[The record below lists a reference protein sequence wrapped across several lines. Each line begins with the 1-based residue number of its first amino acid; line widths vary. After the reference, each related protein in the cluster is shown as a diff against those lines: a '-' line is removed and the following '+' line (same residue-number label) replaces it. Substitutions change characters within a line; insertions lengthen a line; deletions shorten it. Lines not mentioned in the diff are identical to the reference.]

1 MREVVSMW
9 RYTKMVVLVALTA
22 AVYAA
27 ILIPLKGI
35 PLIPGFTEVRPAN
48 VVPVVFS
55 LLFGPAAAWGSA
67 FGNLIGDFF
76 GTLGLGSIFG
86 FIGNFFYGLVGY
98 KLWGKMGP
106 VSSGQPLEVRSRRQ
120 VVEFLL
126 VALLSSIA
134 CAVFIAWGVDLFGL
148 VPFGFLG
155 PIITLNNFIAAA
167 ILGPFLLW
175 LLYPR
180 AKRWDI
186 LWTEIMDPVDV
197 SRASHPWLGVLLMWL
212 GGIGALILGVA
223 LSTGLYAALPF
234 HFGSG
239 STGIGVVAG
248 VLPFLILFVL
258 GCLLA

>member
-1 MREVVSMW
+1 MREVLTMW
-9 RYTKMVVLVALTA
+9 RHTKMVVLVALTA
-22 AVYAA
+22 GVYAA

-35 PLIPGFTEVRPAN
+35 PLIPGFTEIRPAN

-55 LLFGPAAAWGSA
+55 LLFGPAGAWGSA

-86 FIGNFFYGLVGY
+86 FAGNFFYGLVPY

-106 VSSGQPLEVRSRRQ
+106 FSAGQPLDARTGRLVF
-120 VVEFLL
+120 EFLL
-126 VALLSSIA
+126 IGFLASTA
-134 CAVFIAWGVDLFGL
+134 CADIISWGVDLFGL
-148 VPFGFLG
+148 VPFGVLA
-155 PIITLNNFIAAA
+155 PVITLNNFIAAA

-186 LWTEIMDPVDV
+186 LWTEIMEPGDI
-197 SRASHPWLGVLLMWL
+197 SHAAHPWIGAALMW
-212 GGIGALILGVA
+212 IGAVGGLVVGVA
-223 LSTGLYAALPF
+223 ISTGAHAALPF
-234 HFGSG
+234 HFG
-239 STGIGVVAG
+239 TGTTGLGVVAG
-248 VLPFLILFVL
+248 VLPFLVLLVL

>member
-1 MREVVSMW
+1 MRELFTMW
-9 RYTKMVVLVALTA
+9 RHTKMVVLVALTA

-35 PLIPGFTEVRPAN
+35 PLIPGITEVRPAN

-76 GTLGLGSIFG
+76 GTLGLGSLFG
-86 FIGNFFYGLVGY
+86 FIGNFFFGLVPY

-106 VSSGQPLEVRSRRQ
+106 LSSKQPLEVRSGRQ
-120 VVEFLL
+120 VLEYLL
-126 VALLSSIA
+126 TALLASA
-134 CAVFIAWGVDLFGL
+134 VCAAFISWGVDLFGL

-186 LWTEIMDPVDV
+186 LWTEIMEPDEISQA
-197 SRASHPWLGVLLMWL
+197 SRPWIGAGLMWI
-212 GGIGALILGVA
+212 GGVGALGIGVA

-234 HFGSG
+234 HFGTG
-239 STGIGVVAG
+239 STGVGVVAG
-248 VLPFLILFVL
+248 VLPFLLLFVL

>member
-1 MREVVSMW
+1 MREVVNMW

-35 PLIPGFTEVRPAN
+35 PLIPGITEVRPAN

-86 FIGNFFYGLVGY
+86 FIGNFFYGLVAY

-106 VSSGQPLEVRSRRQ
+106 LSSGQPLEVRSRRQ

-186 LWTEIMDPVDV
+186 LWTEIMDPADV

-239 STGIGVVAG
+239 STGVGVVAG

>member
-1 MREVVSMW
+1 MREVVNMW

-35 PLIPGFTEVRPAN
+35 PLIPGITEVRPAN

-86 FIGNFFYGLVGY
+86 FIGNFFYGLVAY

-106 VSSGQPLEVRSRRQ
+106 LSSRQPLEVRSRRQ

-186 LWTEIMDPVDV
+186 LWTEIMDPADV

-239 STGIGVVAG
+239 STGVGVVAG

>member
-1 MREVVSMW
+1 MREVVTMW
-9 RYTKMVVLVALTA
+9 RHTKMVVLVALTA

-35 PLIPGFTEVRPAN
+35 PLIPGFTEIRPAN

-86 FIGNFFYGLVGY
+86 FVGNFFYGLVAY
-98 KLWGKMGP
+98 KVWGKMGP
-106 VSSGQPLEVRSRRQ
+106 LSSGEPLDARSVRRIL
-120 VVEFLL
+120 EYLLAAFLASASCA
-126 VALLSSIA
+126 ALIS
-134 CAVFIAWGVDLFGL
+134 WGVELFGL
-148 VPFGFLG
+148 VPFGVLG

-167 ILGPFLLW
+167 VLGPFLLW

-186 LWTEIMDPVDV
+186 LWSEILEPGEISHP
-197 SRASHPWLGVLLMWL
+197 SRPWLGVTLMWI
-212 GGIGALILGVA
+212 GGLGALLVGIA
-223 LSTGLYAALPF
+223 ISTGVHAALPF
-234 HFGSG
+234 QFG
-239 STGIGVVAG
+239 TGTTGTGVVAA
-248 VLPFLILFVL
+248 VLPFLLLFIL
-258 GCLLA
+258 GCFLA

>member
-1 MREVVSMW
+1 MREVVAMW
-9 RYTKMVVLVALTA
+9 RHTKMVVLVALTA

-35 PLIPGFTEVRPAN
+35 PLIPGITEVRPAN

-76 GTLGLGSIFG
+76 GTLGLGSLFG

-106 VSSGQPLEVRSRRQ
+106 FSAARPLETRSGRQ
-120 VVEFLL
+120 VLEFLL
-126 VALLSSIA
+126 VAFLSSIA
-134 CAVFIAWGVDLFGL
+134 CAAFISWGVDLFGL

-186 LWTEIMDPVDV
+186 LWTEIMDRAEV
-197 SRASHPWLGVLLMWL
+197 SHASHPWVGVLLMWL
-212 GGIGALILGVA
+212 GGVGALAFGVA
-223 LSTGLYAALPF
+223 LSTGLYATLPF
-234 HFGSG
+234 QFGTG
-239 STGIGVVAG
+239 STGLGVTLG
-248 VLPFLILFVL
+248 VLPFLVLFVL
-258 GCLLA
+258 GCFLA

>member
-1 MREVVSMW
+1 MREVISMW

-35 PLIPGFTEVRPAN
+35 PLIPGITEVRPAN

-106 VSSGQPLEVRSRRQ
+106 LSSGQPLEVRSRRQ

-186 LWTEIMDPVDV
+186 LWTEIMDPADV